1 MSRKKIKIALT
12 GGGTG
17 GHTIPLI
24 AVVRELSR
32 RRQVEALNLN
42 FTYIG
47 PRQGSQQIK
56 LEKNIQIKLIVT
68 GKFRRYITFSSILF
82 NFIDLFKILIGFLQ
96 TFFYLIFDR
105 PSVIFSKG
113 GYGSFPTVVTA
124 WILKVPVILH
134 ESDSILGATNKI
146 LSRFEKKIVLS
157 FSTTTSYL
165 PKEKL
170 IVLGNPIRTEL
181 FGGNLQEAKKEF
193 AIQSD
198 KPVLLVTGG
207 SQGARQIN
215 DLVLKNLKTLAQNYE
230 IIHQA
235 GEKNYSSIQK
245 TVSDSIDSYHVYAFL
260 NENQMKLAY
269 AISQLIVARA
279 GAGIFEKAALGKPSI
294 LIPLPTSAAGHQ
306 LKNAQIYEEAGACI
320 VLDPFSVTPNQLL
333 NTINQLMA
341 NKQRLQTMS
350 EAALRFSK
358 PNAARDIAKLILK
371 TVDDKQK

>member
-1 MSRKKIKIALT
+1 M
-12 GGGTG
+12 
-17 GHTIPLI
+17 
-24 AVVRELSR
+24 
-32 RRQVEALNLN
+32 
-42 FTYIG
+42 
-47 PRQGSQQIK
+47 
-56 LEKNIQIKLIVT
+56 
-68 GKFRRYITFSSILF
+68 
-82 NFIDLFKILIGFLQ
+82 
-96 TFFYLIFDR
+96 
-105 PSVIFSKG
+105 
-113 GYGSFPTVVTA
+113 
-124 WILKVPVILH
+124 
-134 ESDSILGATNKI
+134 
-146 LSRFEKKIVLS
+146 
-157 FSTTTSYL
+157 
-165 PKEKL
+165 
-170 IVLGNPIRTEL
+170 
-181 FGGNLQEAKKEF
+181 
-193 AIQSD
+193 
-198 KPVLLVTGG
+198 
-207 SQGARQIN
+207 
-215 DLVLKNLKTLAQNYE
+215 LKNLKTLAQNYE

-358 PNAARDIAKLILK
+358 PHAARDIAKLILK